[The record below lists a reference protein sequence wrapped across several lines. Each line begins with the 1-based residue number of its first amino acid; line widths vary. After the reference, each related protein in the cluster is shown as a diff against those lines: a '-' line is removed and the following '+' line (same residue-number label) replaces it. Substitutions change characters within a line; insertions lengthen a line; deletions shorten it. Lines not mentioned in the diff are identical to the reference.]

1 MSEDISLYELLNLS
15 IGTPHRGAVNF
26 GALHALLYAVLRHL
40 DLRDVK
46 TRWRGDTAAGS
57 PEALLGDIQRDT
69 AGQAGQQPGDEPQEH
84 GASSADGQARL
95 RTRIQT
101 CEDDVS
107 KAMKLI
113 EELQHQ
119 KDSLKEEVE
128 ELRHQQQEVEELRH
142 QQQEVQELRHQQQV
156 FDAHAE
162 TVTAVEKCC
171 HRVDAVE
178 EAVRSL
184 KDSFQ
189 KYPRPEVLSHYVT
202 RDAVQSAQLS
212 EDENLHK
219 PLKDSSR
226 PAAPSSASI
235 SGQISSLQEVTDT
248 EPATE
253 APPAPSGS
261 LQQIRGHPETT
272 EALRNIDTLKERF
285 NELEGRVAA
294 LEEELVTNKGSQD
307 VLDHLD
313 ELSQQRDLMDGLMS
327 DQEKMFL
334 SQDTES
340 SSEAEAADTDSKAF
354 HELRQQMSSV
364 RKSVQKLDE
373 DVKKLKVKQALT
385 DARMRDRH
393 LQDQLDELQGML
405 EEMMLSLTS
414 QLFGCLQDEAGQ
426 DESGSQ
432 GVSGQSKARSAF
444 TTCTANIGRK
454 LNRVF
459 KHYEQLQDTVN
470 SLLQQQARGRA
481 GELKDAENVELV
493 NDVQKAILQLQAEC
507 EKLNENTKCLHED
520 NRRKQTHIEELYKT
534 TEELE
539 EKKADKQMVESE
551 IKADKSALDSK
562 VSRLQFDSVTEQLNA
577 MFHELLSKVTGQE
590 QDWHKVIDK
599 LSTEME
605 CKLNRMELDSVKKQL
620 EGRWKNI
627 HEKLQAQGAPEHDD
641 AAGLRKQLVD
651 RFHCLSC
658 DRPVVKYTPGPHLVK
673 LPSSPAFPAHKSI
686 RPFTVY
692 ALEQFRQHCRSWKPG
707 TNRSNFE
714 VAHCGRRGEQLQ
726 ESHNVTCKQIECVQR
741 RYYDRARDNT
751 SNRTEVIQNQPG
763 ILHERVSEL
772 TDYSHL
778 SVSRSCGGS
787 HTVTSVSQRR
797 SGLQSGK
804 HHAQTEADSLTQS
817 EEVDIVGLDGHIY
830 KGRLNA
836 SATRSTETKLP
847 TISTKDGMCKPKD
860 KAKNSM
866 SHKPSVSPEAP
877 LHHAHSAKSSR
888 SASSLSGRDWPV
900 STLGCTSHSSFTQAS
915 AAAESNMEA
924 LPSEPVHL

>member
-40 DLRDVK
+40 DLRDAK
-46 TRWRGDTAAGS
+46 TRWREDTAAVY
-57 PEALLGDIQRDT
+57 PEAPLGDT
-69 AGQAGQQPGDEPQEH
+69 AGQGGQQPGNEPQEH

-128 ELRHQQQEVEELRH
+128 ELRQQQQVEELRQQQQQEVEELRQ
-142 QQQEVQELRHQQQV
+142 QQQEVEELRQQQHV
-156 FDAHAE
+156 VDAQAD

-219 PLKDSSR
+219 DLVNSAGTLSPQPLKDSSR

-235 SGQISSLQEVTDT
+235 SGQISSLQEVTVT
-248 EPATE
+248 QPATE
-253 APPAPSGS
+253 APSAPPGS
-261 LQQIRGHPETT
+261 LQQISGRPETT
-272 EALRNIDTLKERF
+272 EAQRNIDTLKERF
-285 NELEGRVAA
+285 NKLEGRVAA
-294 LEEELVTNKGSQD
+294 LEEELVTNKVLSDGSGSQD
-307 VLDHLD
+307 VLDLME
-313 ELSQQRDLMDGLMS
+313 ELSQQRDLIDGLMS
-327 DQEKMFL
+327 DREKMFL

-364 RKSVQKLDE
+364 RKFVQKLDE

-385 DARMRDRH
+385 DERMRDRH

-426 DESGSQ
+426 DESDSP

-481 GELKDAENVELV
+481 GELKHAE
-493 NDVQKAILQLQAEC
+493 
-507 EKLNENTKCLHED
+507 
-520 NRRKQTHIEELYKT
+520 
-534 TEELE
+534 
-539 EKKADKQMVESE
+539 
-551 IKADKSALDSK
+551 
-562 VSRLQFDSVTEQLNA
+562 
-577 MFHELLSKVTGQE
+577 
-590 QDWHKVIDK
+590 
-599 LSTEME
+599 
-605 CKLNRMELDSVKKQL
+605 
-620 EGRWKNI
+620 
-627 HEKLQAQGAPEHDD
+627 
-641 AAGLRKQLVD
+641 
-651 RFHCLSC
+651 
-658 DRPVVKYTPGPHLVK
+658 
-673 LPSSPAFPAHKSI
+673 
-686 RPFTVY
+686 
-692 ALEQFRQHCRSWKPG
+692 
-707 TNRSNFE
+707 
-714 VAHCGRRGEQLQ
+714 
-726 ESHNVTCKQIECVQR
+726 
-741 RYYDRARDNT
+741 
-751 SNRTEVIQNQPG
+751 
-763 ILHERVSEL
+763 
-772 TDYSHL
+772 
-778 SVSRSCGGS
+778 
-787 HTVTSVSQRR
+787 
-797 SGLQSGK
+797 
-804 HHAQTEADSLTQS
+804 
-817 EEVDIVGLDGHIY
+817 
-830 KGRLNA
+830 A
-836 SATRSTETKLP
+836 S
-847 TISTKDGMCKPKD
+847 
-860 KAKNSM
+860 
-866 SHKPSVSPEAP
+866 
-877 LHHAHSAKSSR
+877 
-888 SASSLSGRDWPV
+888 
-900 STLGCTSHSSFTQAS
+900 
-915 AAAESNMEA
+915 
-924 LPSEPVHL
+924 

>member
-26 GALHALLYAVLRHL
+26 GALHALLYAVLRQL

-69 AGQAGQQPGDEPQEH
+69 AGQGGQQPGDEPQEH

-119 KDSLKEEVE
+119 KDSLKEEVQ
-128 ELRHQQQEVEELRH
+128 ELRHQQREVQELRH
-142 QQQEVQELRHQQQV
+142 QQREVQELRHQQQV
-156 FDAHAE
+156 VDAHAE

-235 SGQISSLQEVTDT
+235 SGQISSLQEVTYT

-327 DQEKMFL
+327 DQEK
-334 SQDTES
+334 
-340 SSEAEAADTDSKAF
+340 
-354 HELRQQMSSV
+354 
-364 RKSVQKLDE
+364 
-373 DVKKLKVKQALT
+373 
-385 DARMRDRH
+385 
-393 LQDQLDELQGML
+393 
-405 EEMMLSLTS
+405 
-414 QLFGCLQDEAGQ
+414 
-426 DESGSQ
+426 
-432 GVSGQSKARSAF
+432 
-444 TTCTANIGRK
+444 
-454 LNRVF
+454 
-459 KHYEQLQDTVN
+459 
-470 SLLQQQARGRA
+470 
-481 GELKDAENVELV
+481 NVELV

-726 ESHNVTCKQIECVQR
+726 ESHTVTCKQIECVQR

>member
-69 AGQAGQQPGDEPQEH
+69 AGQAGQQPGNEPQEH

-142 QQQEVQELRHQQQV
+142 QQQEVEELRHQQQEVQELRHQQQV
-156 FDAHAE
+156 VDAHAE

-189 KYPRPEVLSHYVT
+189 KYPRPEVLSHYVA

-248 EPATE
+248 QPATE

-459 KHYEQLQDTVN
+459 KHYEQLQDT
-470 SLLQQQARGRA
+470 
-481 GELKDAENVELV
+481 
-493 NDVQKAILQLQAEC
+493 
-507 EKLNENTKCLHED
+507 
-520 NRRKQTHIEELYKT
+520 ELYKT

-658 DRPVVKYTPGPHLVK
+658 DRPCRQVHTWTAPGEA
-673 LPSSPAFPAHKSI
+673 AFLSCVPRTQVHQAVHS
-686 RPFTVY
+686 
-692 ALEQFRQHCRSWKPG
+692 LRSG
-707 TNRSNFE
+707 AVST
-714 VAHCGRRGEQLQ
+714 ALQ
-726 ESHNVTCKQIECVQR
+726 E
-741 RYYDRARDNT
+741 RASLRAD
-751 SNRTEVIQNQPG
+751 
-763 ILHERVSEL
+763 
-772 TDYSHL
+772 
-778 SVSRSCGGS
+778 
-787 HTVTSVSQRR
+787 
-797 SGLQSGK
+797 GLQSPVRVAELRGES
-804 HHAQTEADSLTQS
+804 HGHLRQPETQRSAVREAPRPDGGGQSDS
-817 EEVDIVGLDGHIY
+817 
-830 KGRLNA
+830 
-836 SATRSTETKLP
+836 
-847 TISTKDGMCKPKD
+847 GMCKPKD

>member
-1 MSEDISLYELLNLS
+1 MSEDLSLYDLLNLS
-15 IGTPHRGAVNF
+15 IATPHRGAVNF

-40 DLRDVK
+40 DIREVK
-46 TRWRGDTAAGS
+46 TRWREDTPPVYPDAPVG
-57 PEALLGDIQRDT
+57 EIQRDT
-69 AGQAGQQPGDEPQEH
+69 AGPEEEQRAAPGP
-84 GASSADGQARL
+84 AADGQARL

-101 CEDDVS
+101 CEEDVS

-113 EELQHQ
+113 QELNNQ

-128 ELRHQQQEVEELRH
+128 ELRLQRKV
-142 QQQEVQELRHQQQV
+142 V
-156 FDAHAE
+156 DAQAQ

-189 KYPRPEVLSHYVT
+189 KYPPPEVLSHYVT
-202 RDAVQSAQLS
+202 RDVVQSAQLS
-212 EDENLHK
+212 ENENLHK
-219 PLKDSSR
+219 DLVNSASTLSTQPLDNSSR
-226 PAAPSSASI
+226 PPAPSSQSM

-248 EPATE
+248 QPATE
-253 APPAPSGS
+253 APSAPSGS
-261 LQQIRGHPETT
+261 PQQISGQQEAT
-272 EALRNIDTLKERF
+272 EALRSIDTLKKKF
-285 NELEGRVAA
+285 NKLEDRVAA
-294 LEEELVTNKGSQD
+294 LEEELIANKGSQE
-307 VLDHLD
+307 VLDSLMD
-313 ELSQQRDLMDGLMS
+313 ELSQQRDLIDSLMS
-327 DQEKMFL
+327 DREKMFM
-334 SQDTES
+334 SQDTETS
-340 SSEAEAADTDSKAF
+340 SEAEAEAEAADTDSKAF
-354 HELRQQMSSV
+354 HELRQQMSNL
-364 RKSVQKLDE
+364 RKSVQKLNE
-373 DVKKLKVKQALT
+373 DVKKLKVKEALT
-385 DARMRDRH
+385 EERIRDRH
-393 LQDQLDELQGML
+393 LQDQLDDLQSML

-414 QLFGCLQDEAGQ
+414 QLFGSLQDEAGQ
-426 DESGSQ
+426 DESDSQ
-432 GVSGQSKARSAF
+432 GVSGQSKTRSAF

-459 KHYEQLQDTVN
+459 KHYEQLQDT
-470 SLLQQQARGRA
+470 
-481 GELKDAENVELV
+481 
-493 NDVQKAILQLQAEC
+493 
-507 EKLNENTKCLHED
+507 
-520 NRRKQTHIEELYKT
+520 ELYKT

-539 EKKADKQMVESE
+539 EKKADKQMVEIE
-551 IKADKSALDSK
+551 I
-562 VSRLQFDSVTEQLNA
+562 VSFDSVTEQLNA

-605 CKLNRMELDSVKKQL
+605 CKL
-620 EGRWKNI
+620 
-627 HEKLQAQGAPEHDD
+627 
-641 AAGLRKQLVD
+641 VD

-658 DRPVVKYTPGPHLVK
+658 DRPVVKYTPGP
-673 LPSSPAFPAHKSI
+673 
-686 RPFTVY
+686 
-692 ALEQFRQHCRSWKPG
+692 WKTG
-707 TNRSNFE
+707 TNRYTSD
-714 VAHCGRRGEQLQ
+714 VANCGRRGEQLQ
-726 ESHNVTCKQIECVQR
+726 ESHSVTCKQIECVQR

-751 SNRTEVIQNQPG
+751 SNRTEQNQNQPG

-797 SGLQSGK
+797 TGLQSGK
-804 HHAQTEADSLTQS
+804 HHAQTEADGLTQS

-866 SHKPSVSPEAP
+866 SHKPSVSPEAGHAAP
-877 LHHAHSAKSSR
+877 PHHAHSAKSTQCSR

-915 AAAESNMEA
+915 ATAESNMEA
-924 LPSEPVHL
+924 RANEPVNL